1 MEDAVKERAD
11 RNSGQTSSAK
21 DFHSEL
27 MMLRKRWRL
36 KRTGAS
42 IIGDLTYRSG
52 KKRYCC
58 LQCCLQHYFLVVFD
72 VPHLLISFAFG
83 GLQSCQSTPVQ
94 WNSLTEIG
102 SRPILMKR
110 NSSISLVQGD
120 T

>member
-42 IIGDLTYRSG
+42 MIGDLTYRSG
-52 KKRYCC
+52 KRDTAVCSAPC
-58 LQCCLQHYFLVVFD
+58 
-72 VPHLLISFAFG
+72 
-83 GLQSCQSTPVQ
+83 ST
-94 WNSLTEIG
+94 IF
-102 SRPILMKR
+102 K
-110 NSSISLVQGD
+110 
-120 T
+120 

>member
-52 KKRYCC
+52 KRYCC

-72 VPHLLISFAFG
+72 VPH
-83 GLQSCQSTPVQ
+83 
-94 WNSLTEIG
+94 
-102 SRPILMKR
+102 
-110 NSSISLVQGD
+110 
-120 T
+120 